1 MNLDHER
8 YLSPFS
14 WRYGSAAMRRLWSE
28 AEKRRLMRRVWLA
41 LASAQSEA
49 GLVSAEALEALRA
62 TVGDID
68 IAAAERIEE
77 RTRHDVMAEILLWAE
92 QCPVGG
98 PVIHLGATSADI
110 TDNVDAL
117 RLQDAMGLL
126 QTALR
131 GVIATLARRVD
142 EQADHV
148 CLGWTHL
155 QPAAP
160 TTVGY
165 RLAGALQ
172 DFLADLDAL
181 EALRGRWKGKG
192 FKGAVGTQAS
202 YTGLL
207 GSGAAA
213 EAMEK
218 RAMDLLGLA
227 AAEHSTQVYSR
238 RQDWDVLSVLA
249 GIGGSASLLSF
260 NIRILQSPPFGE
272 WSEGFATGQVG
283 SSAMPWKRNPIN
295 AENINSMA
303 RHLAQLPQVAWQNWT
318 ASLLERTL
326 DDSANRRS
334 ILPEACLMA
343 DEILR
348 RLQRL
353 LDVMRIEDR
362 AVAALLERYGPF
374 AATERVLLA
383 AAAAGGDRQALHEVI
398 RGHSLTA
405 WSLIE
410 AGSPNQ
416 LPELLAAEPAIL
428 AHLDAETV
436 RRLVAAPEA
445 QVGTAPERA
454 RRLAA
459 RAMAR
464 VAPEGAPLRG

>member
-1 MNLDHER
+1 MTLDHER

-14 WRYGSAAMRRLWSE
+14 WRYGGADMRRLWSE
-28 AEKRRLMRRVWLA
+28 AAKRRRMRQVWLA
-41 LASAQSEA
+41 LAEAQAEV
-49 GLVSAEALEALRA
+49 GLVSAEALEDLRA
-62 TVGDID
+62 TAEAID
-68 IAAAERIEE
+68 IPAAERIEE
-77 RTRHDVMAEILLWAE
+77 RTRHDVMAEILLWA
-92 QCPVGG
+92 QQAPLGG

-117 RLQDAMGLL
+117 RLQESLRLL
-126 QTALR
+126 LPVLR
-131 GVIATLARRVD
+131 GVILRLAELVT

-172 DFLADLDAL
+172 DFLADLDAVESL
-181 EALRGRWKGKG
+181 LARWKGKG

-202 YTGLL
+202 YTALL

-213 EAMEK
+213 EAMEA
-218 RAMDLLGLA
+218 RAMARLGLA

-238 RQDWDVLSVLA
+238 RQDWELLGVLA
-249 GIGGSASLLSF
+249 GIGGSASLLAF

-272 WSEGFATGQVG
+272 WSEGFAEGQVG

-295 AENINSMA
+295 AENVNSMA

-348 RLQRL
+348 RTRRL
-353 LDVMRIEDR
+353 LDAMRVEEG
-362 AVAALLERYGPF
+362 AVAATLARYGPF
-374 AATERVLLA
+374 AAAERVLLA
-383 AAAAGGDRQALHEVI
+383 AAAKGGDRQALHEVI
-398 RGHSLTA
+398 RGHSLAA
-405 WSLIE
+405 WSQIE
-410 AGSPNQ
+410 AGTANE
-416 LPELLAAEPAIL
+416 LPERLANEPAIL
-428 AHLDAETV
+428 AFLDADTV
-436 RRLVAAPEA
+436 RRLVAEPEA
-445 QVGTAPERA
+445 HLGTAPARA
-454 RRLAA
+454 RRLADHA
-459 RAMAR
+459 RARLAQ
-464 VAPEGAPLRG
+464 EGPTDRG